1 MISMPSTSS
10 ALPSCA
16 CTKTERSPWVTPRGE
31 TSPPCSV
38 ATSTTRSTTT
48 TRRSFCPSRPLPVAA
63 LSCAFTVGFINS
75 KDDFYV
81 NNFGLGAMET
91 TNAIYD
97 DELYKECVPETVPSF
112 IVGVIQECEG

>member
-1 MISMPSTSS
+1 MYEDGEITMGHATWRNFAAMIRRYKYYTFHYDNAEIVLSFSS
-10 ALPSCA
+10 
-16 CTKTERSPWVTPRGE
+16 SPG
-31 TSPPCSV
+31 SS
-38 ATSTTRSTTT
+38 
-48 TRRSFCPSRPLPVAA
+48 

-112 IVGVIQECEG
+112 IVGVIEECEG